1 MWLKSLDVPQNSA
14 CANPYNQTMGL
25 FTRLKKAPYN
35 PGSAVNVPAEP
46 LVPEGAVIPDTANFQ
61 SAIPE
66 PELPERQEQ
75 LPEERALA
83 PAGAAARRFVSIP
96 EERFSLEDTNRLAE
110 AMAVPR
116 EQRDNRWLEEFQS
129 AAWNASIVLPTEP
142 VFLGPDG
149 MPYVRLE
156 LPPAGEPVET
166 NCLSNLFVSMA
177 EQGLGAAFFKNSS
190 DSPEAAEYVMPT
202 GIIESLR
209 AFGTW
214 DGDPDDVAELAT
226 KAQQHAS
233 DSGVEKTE
241 VETERQVMVGSP
253 SEDYLPKH
261 TARLLYRHLTE
272 GWKMEDPRVAL
283 VVDPEMTPS
292 RNLVIGRKF
301 SEFPDPEIA
310 AQAARMLL
318 WYLPPHRYLLL
329 MPENWSADQMR
340 SLQELC

>member
-1 MWLKSLDVPQNSA
+1 
-14 CANPYNQTMGL
+14 MGL

-46 LVPEGAVIPDTANFQ
+46 VVPEGAAIPDTGIPDTAN
-61 SAIPE
+61 SRSVIPD

-75 LPEERALA
+75 VSEE
-83 PAGAAARRFVSIP
+83 PAVAFSAGTPGGRFVSIP

-110 AMAVPR
+110 AMAVPP
-116 EQRDNRWLEEFQS
+116 EQRDARWLDEFQS

-156 LPPAGEPVET
+156 LPPMGEPVET

-177 EQGLGAAFFKNSS
+177 EQGLGAAFFKNNS
-190 DSPEAAEYVMPT
+190 DPPDAAEYVMPT
-202 GIIESLR
+202 GVIESLR

-214 DGDPDDVAELAT
+214 DGDPDDVAELAA
-226 KAQQHAS
+226 KPQQHAG
-233 DSGVEKTE
+233 DSGIEKTE
-241 VETERQVMVGSP
+241 VETEREVMVGSP
-253 SEDYLPKH
+253 TDSYLPQH

-283 VVDPEMTPS
+283 VVDPLMTPS

-340 SLQELC
+340 PLKELC

>member
-1 MWLKSLDVPQNSA
+1 MS
-14 CANPYNQTMGL
+14 L

-46 LVPEGAVIPDTANFQ
+46 LVPESA
-61 SAIPE
+61 AIPE
-66 PELPERQEQ
+66 PELPERHEQ
-75 LPEERALA
+75 VPEESDISVPIGA
-83 PAGAAARRFVSIP
+83 PARRFVSVP
-96 EERFSLEDTNRLAE
+96 EERFNLEGTNRLAE

-116 EQRDNRWLEEFQS
+116 EQRDARWLDEFQR
-129 AAWNASIVLPTEP
+129 AAWNASIVLPAEP

-149 MPYVRLE
+149 MPYVRLQ
-156 LPPAGEPVET
+156 LPPIGEAAET

-177 EQGLGAAFFKNSS
+177 EQGLGAAFFKNNS
-190 DSPEAAEYVMPT
+190 DPPEAAEYVMPT
-202 GIIESLR
+202 GVLESLR
-209 AFGTW
+209 DFGTW
-214 DGDPDDVAELAT
+214 DGDPEDVAELA
-226 KAQQHAS
+226 KRPQQHAS
-233 DSGVEKTE
+233 NSGIEKTD
-241 VETERQVMVGSP
+241 VDTERQVMVGSP
-253 SEDYLPKH
+253 SEAYLPKH

-283 VVDPEMTPS
+283 VVDQQMTPS

-301 SEFPDPEIA
+301 SEFPDPETA

-340 SLQELC
+340 PLRELC

>member
-1 MWLKSLDVPQNSA
+1 
-14 CANPYNQTMGL
+14 MGL
-25 FTRLKKAPYN
+25 FTRLKKAPYT
-35 PGSAVNVPAEP
+35 PGSAVNVPTEP
-46 LVPEGAVIPDTANFQ
+46 VVPEGAVVPDTAN
-61 SAIPE
+61 SRSTISE

-75 LPEERALA
+75 VPEEPGSLSTGR
-83 PAGAAARRFVSIP
+83 PGRRFVSIP

-110 AMAVPR
+110 AMAAPR
-116 EQRDNRWLEEFQS
+116 EQRDSRWLDAFQS

-156 LPPAGEPVET
+156 LPPADEPVET

-177 EQGLGAAFFKNSS
+177 EQGLGAAFFKNNS
-190 DSPEAAEYVMPT
+190 DPPEAADYVMPT
-202 GIIESLR
+202 GVLESLR

-214 DGDPDDVAELAT
+214 DGDPEDVAELAA
-226 KAQQHAS
+226 KAQRDAG
-233 DSGVEKTE
+233 DSGIEKTA

-253 SEDYLPKH
+253 TEDYLPKH

-283 VVDPEMTPS
+283 VVDPQMTPS

-301 SEFPDPEIA
+301 SDFPDPEIA

-329 MPENWSADQMR
+329 MPENWSTDQMR
-340 SLQELC
+340 PLQELC